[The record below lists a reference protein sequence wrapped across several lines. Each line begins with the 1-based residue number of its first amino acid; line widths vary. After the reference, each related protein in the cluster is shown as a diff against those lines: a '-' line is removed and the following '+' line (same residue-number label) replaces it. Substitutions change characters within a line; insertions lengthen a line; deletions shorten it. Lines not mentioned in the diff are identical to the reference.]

1 MPSLP
6 EKRRRKISYA
16 SHKGHFERRNRSTG
30 ALVSSSDGL
39 VDIDGIQFTV
49 SEGHP
54 FKHSFKGRDEG
65 GPFFTTREYYG
76 NLDDSTSQNVD
87 IYSVQT
93 LGSTSPNI
101 DKYVGPLFPFS
112 AGFLGTPSY
121 MPPVIAGDDSAL
133 MTWGTTAIARCKPAQ
148 PIVDL
153 STSLAELY
161 REGIPAIVGHTLWK
175 PKVSKARNAPSNASA
190 EYLNYVFGWSPLVS
204 DIMDT
209 TKAIN
214 QGDAILAQ
222 YERDA
227 GKLVRRGYTF
237 PVIETQSDPVR
248 IGIADVQTVHG
259 THGGVISTGMSSK
272 GSFTGTL
279 YRTHKTSIQR
289 WFSGAFTYWLPDD
302 YYSRNKWRAA
312 AAELQILYGVEIT
325 PEVLW
330 NLAPWSWAADWLAN
344 YGDVL
349 SNTSDFG
356 SESLVMPYGYIME
369 KSISTYL
376 FQLKNHSIP
385 GVPDPLEL
393 SVNRETKRR
402 LRASPFGFGLTWDG
416 LTPKQLAILASIGI
430 SRS

>member
-6 EKRRRKISYA
+6 ETRKRRISYA
-16 SHKGHFERRNRSTG
+16 LHKGHHERRNRSTG
-30 ALVSSSDGL
+30 VLVTQSDGL
-39 VDIDGIQFTV
+39 VDIDGIQITV

-76 NLDDSTSQNVD
+76 NMDDSSSQNVD
-87 IYSVQT
+87 VYSVQT
-93 LGSTSPNI
+93 LGNTSPNI

-112 AGFLGTPSY
+112 AGFLGTPAY
-121 MPPVIAGDDSAL
+121 MPPVIASDDASL
-133 MTWGTTAIARCKPAQ
+133 ITWGTTAIARCKPAQ
-148 PIVDL
+148 PVVDL

-175 PKVSKARNAPSNASA
+175 PKTSAARKAPKDASA

-204 DIMDT
+204 DILDT
-209 TKAIN
+209 TRAIN
-214 QGDAILAQ
+214 QGNDILLQ

-237 PVIETQSDPVR
+237 PVINTESSPVI
-248 IGIADVQTVHG
+248 IGLADKQAIHG
-259 THGGVISTGMSSK
+259 THGGVITTNMTKNGA
-272 GSFTGTL
+272 FQGTL

-289 WFSGAFTYWLPDD
+289 WFSGAFTYYLPDS
-302 YYSRNKWRAA
+302 YYSRNKWRKA

-356 SESLVMPYGYIME
+356 SDSLVMPYGYIME
-369 KSISTYL
+369 KSLSQYL
-376 FQLKNHSIP
+376 FQLKNHGFP
-385 GVPDPLEL
+385 GIPDPLEL
-393 SVNRETKRR
+393 AVSRETKRR

-416 LTPKQLAILASIGI
+416 LTPKQLAILTSIGI
-430 SRS
+430 SQS